1 MAENKMTK
9 VELQERITLAP
20 FHKWLGLHVSEVN
33 EDNIRISVPWRQ
45 EFVVNPQRGYTHG
58 GILATLIDTAADYAL
73 AVKIGTPVPTVD
85 LRVDYH
91 RAAMQG
97 ELTVEAR
104 VLNMGGTFS
113 TAEAMIYDSEGKLL
127 ASGRGVY
134 HSPANR
140 LTSPNTGPVKK

>member
-9 VELQERITLAP
+9 AELQERITLAP
-20 FHKWLGLHVSEVN
+20 FHQWLDIRVSQVN
-33 EDNIRISVPWRQ
+33 EDGIRISIPWRE
-45 EFVVNPQRGYTHG
+45 EFVVNPKRGYAHG
-58 GILATLIDTAADYAL
+58 GILATLIDIAADYAL

-91 RAAMQG
+91 RAAMPG
-97 ELTVEAR
+97 ELTVKAR
-104 VLNMGGTFS
+104 VLNLGRTFS
-113 TAEAMIYDSEGKLL
+113 TAEAMIYDSESKLL

-140 LTSPNTGPVKK
+140 

>member
-9 VELQERITLAP
+9 AELQERITLAP
-20 FHKWLGLHVSEVN
+20 FHQWLDIRVSEVN
-33 EDNIRISVPWRQ
+33 EDGIRISVPWRE
-45 EFVVNPQRGYTHG
+45 EFVVNPKRGYAHG
-58 GILATLIDTAADYAL
+58 GILATLIDIAADYAL

-91 RAAMQG
+91 RAAMPG
-97 ELTVEAR
+97 ELTVEAH
-104 VLNMGGTFS
+104 VLNLGRTFS
-113 TAEAMIYDSEGKLL
+113 TAEAMIYDPEGRLL

-140 LTSPNTGPVKK
+140 

>member
-20 FHKWLGLHVSEVN
+20 FHQWLDIRVSEVN
-33 EDNIRISVPWRQ
+33 EDDIRINVPWRQ
-45 EFVVNPQRGYTHG
+45 EFIVNPKRGYAHG
-58 GILATLIDTAADYAL
+58 GILATLIDIAADYAL

-91 RAAMQG
+91 RAAMPG
-97 ELTVEAR
+97 ELTVKAR
-104 VLNMGGTFS
+104 VLNLGRTFS
-113 TAEAMIYDSEGKLL
+113 TAEAMIYDSDGRLL

-134 HSPANR
+134 HSPADR
-140 LTSPNTGPVKK
+140 

>member
-9 VELQERITLAP
+9 AELQERITQAP
-20 FHKWLGLHVSEVN
+20 FHKWLGLGVVDLN
-33 EDNIRISVPWRQ
+33 EDGIKVSIPWRE
-45 EFVVNPQRGYTHG
+45 EFVVNPKAGYTHG
-58 GILATLIDTAADYAL
+58 GILATIIDIAADYAL
-73 AVKIGTPVPTVD
+73 AAKIGAPIPTVD

-104 VLNMGGTFS
+104 VIKLGRAFS
-113 TAEAMIYDSEGKLL
+113 TAEASVYDSEGALL

-134 HSPANR
+134 HSPSA
-140 LTSPNTGPVKK
+140 S